1 MFNVDD
7 LLAVAMLPSDRN
19 ADWLRGAASAVDYL
33 VKNMHSGEVIIYTN
47 AGQALTHS
55 VLAPRAGVTPPDGDV
70 LQQTQ
75 IDPYAH
81 WALEHVSGGGQPD
94 RMYLSPPVD
103 SYGCKAL
110 EGAEQLVFRRQF
122 TGVDKGPPRTE
133 LSQPLVQALDLYWLD
148 EESAYCKLD
157 EDGDVEPVIRL
168 RDLSTQTNEPGA
180 MLVTIKAEALHRYMA
195 VTETVLVTRFD
206 FTRFIT
212 GSFGGWGEPT
222 RSEVNEDDL
231 FYHGGIQ
238 ANGSFVNGALILRPV
253 LTKAMLIGKARR
265 NWDQADKQYA
275 VFKAHDWKNDNLAE
289 ISCAPSDLASYFEP
303 DSPLPF
309 QTTPAFFRPD
319 VLLKYKSDPEKYRLE
334 HRSIHARGGWYLK
347 TYDVNEAGQVHT
359 YLRYLADLPY
369 KEQLYWQSFNEWPKA
384 PISRRAKQTDFDG
397 DFSTEPDPLEHVKYE
412 ISKLDGLKPA
422 YWQPRGEALRQAV
435 HYPLT
440 ASVEE
445 WSNAILA
452 LDQLVVE
459 GFATKPL
466 RKRLTDAGRT
476 FDKQWGTLKLLQDVL
491 IAGGLDE
498 DEAADIMIPLRS
510 THELR
515 SKTKGHAAESEKAA
529 LVKKAKTDHGSL
541 PAHFRALVTSI
552 QESFDRLIEL
562 L

>member
-1 MFNVDD
+1 MFDVNE
-7 LLAVAMLPSDRN
+7 LLAAAILPPDRN
-19 ADWLRGAASAVDYL
+19 AAWLHGAGSAVDYL
-33 VKNMHSGEVIIYTN
+33 VKNTLSNEIIIFTN

-55 VLAPRAGVTPPDGDV
+55 VLVPSSGITPPHGDA
-70 LQQTQ
+70 LQH
-75 IDPYAH
+75 IRMDPYAH

-103 SYGCKAL
+103 SYGCKSL

-168 RDLSTQTNEPGA
+168 RDLRAQTGDSSA
-180 MLVTIKAEALHRYMA
+180 MLVTIKLEALHRYMA

-206 FTRFIT
+206 FTRYIP
-212 GSFGGWGEPT
+212 GSFGGW
-222 RSEVNEDDL
+222 SETARNEVAEDDL
-231 FYHGGIQ
+231 FYNGGIQ
-238 ANGSFVNGALILRPV
+238 ANGSFVNGALILRPI
-253 LTKAMLIGKARR
+253 LTKAMLIERARR
-265 NWDQADKQYA
+265 SWNQADKKYT
-275 VFKAHDWKNDNLAE
+275 VFKAHDWKNARLAE
-289 ISCAPSDLASYFEP
+289 ISCSPSDLASYFET

-319 VLLKYKSDPEKYRLE
+319 VLQKYKSDPDKYRLE
-334 HRSIHARGGWYLK
+334 HRSIHARGGWHLK

-359 YLRYLADLPY
+359 YLCYLADLPY
-369 KEQLYWQSFNEWPKA
+369 KEQLYWESFNEWPKA
-384 PISRRAKQTDFDG
+384 PISLRAKQTDFEG
-397 DFSTEPDPLEHVKYE
+397 CFSTETDALEHVKYE
-412 ISKLDGLKPA
+412 ISKLDGLRPP
-422 YWQPRGEALRQAV
+422 YWQPRGDGLRQAV

-440 ASVEE
+440 ASVDE

-452 LDQLVVE
+452 LDQLVIE

-466 RKRLTDAGRT
+466 RNRLTDAGRT
-476 FDKQWGTLKLLQDVL
+476 FDKQWGTLKLLQEVL
-491 IAGGLDE
+491 IAGGMDE
-498 DEAADIMIPLRS
+498 DEAADIMASLRT
-510 THELR
+510 THDLR

-541 PAHFRALVTSI
+541 PAHFKALVTGV
-552 QESFDRLIEL
+552 QETLDRLIEL